1 MQTAA
6 LNLETLAQL
15 DPELAELYAELLTEA
30 VQDCKARPH
39 LQKARTVVLSLSMVP
54 VEDDPEDVCLEWNVG
69 LKTPSS
75 VKTRN
80 PKRGPVR
87 ARRSKTDQL
96 QFDF

>member
-1 MQTAA
+1 MQTDA
-6 LNLETLAQL
+6 LSLESLHKL
-15 DPELAELYAELLTEA
+15 DSDLAEMYAELLTEA
-30 VQDCKARPH
+30 VQDCKARPN

-54 VEDDPEDVCLEWNVG
+54 VEDDPEDVCLEWNLG

-75 VKTRN
+75 SKTRN